1 MQDPRWV
8 AVPHLGTATALVTI
22 ASLSRR
28 WLLDIIRP
36 RHRGGD
42 YPGGRQSA
50 ARRCPLGRCGIARLP
65 RDGPYFWV
73 TWLTKL
79 LAGENSCEWASWFR
93 ARHESGSWEQVP
105 GDFDRAGWQMAHTA
119 MVNEVR
125 GRWEE
130 LGYQVF
136 TERQN
141 SLRLRGES
149 GTLRGQPDL
158 IVRKGDAGTIN
169 DVKTGKPGVVQ
180 VVLYMYAVPKAIA
193 LHRDVVFDGQVAY
206 ADHVV
211 DIPAEA
217 VDDWFVER
225 LAGLVSRLAS
235 DLPARRVPSPG
246 ECRFCPI
253 TAMDCPERAD
263 DGEVEQGVTSDF

>member
-1 MQDPRWV
+1 M
-8 AVPHLGTATALVTI
+8 
-22 ASLSRR
+22 
-28 WLLDIIRP
+28 
-36 RHRGGD
+36 
-42 YPGGRQSA
+42 
-50 ARRCPLGRCGIARLP
+50 ARLR

-119 MVNEVR
+119 MVDEAR
-125 GRWEE
+125 ERWEE

-149 GTLRGQPDL
+149 GTLGGQPDL
-158 IVRKGDAGTIN
+158 IARKGDAGTII
-169 DVKTGKPGVVQ
+169 DVKTGKPGVAHIVQ
-180 VVLYMYAVPKAIA
+180 VMLYMYAVPRAIRQ
-193 LHRDVVFDGQVAY
+193 HQGVVFDGQVAY
-206 ADHVV
+206 TDHAV
-211 DIPAEA
+211 DIPAAA
-217 VDDWFVER
+217 VDDKFVER
-225 LAGLVSRLAS
+225 LSQLIGQLAS
-235 DLPARRVPSPG
+235 DAPARRVPSPG

-253 TAMDCPERAD
+253 TAADCPDRAAE
-263 DGEVEQGVTSDF
+263 DGFEEGVTTDF